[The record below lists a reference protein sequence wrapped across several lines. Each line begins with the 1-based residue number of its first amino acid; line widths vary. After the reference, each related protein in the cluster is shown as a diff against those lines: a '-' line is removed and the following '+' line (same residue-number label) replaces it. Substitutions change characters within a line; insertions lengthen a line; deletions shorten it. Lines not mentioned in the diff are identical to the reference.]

1 MIRRP
6 PRSTLFPY
14 TTLFRSVKAL
24 RTFTEGRSPATVA
37 SVKTTVGE
45 VMTTKVRTAS
55 PATHFREL
63 AEILTSL
70 HVSALPVVDADGI
83 VVGVVSEADLMLK
96 ELIGIHAPAFATVLP
111 QLEK

>member
-1 MIRRP
+1 M
-6 PRSTLFPY
+6 
-14 TTLFRSVKAL
+14 
-24 RTFTEGRSPATVA
+24 
-37 SVKTTVGE
+37 KTTVGE

-111 QLEK
+111 QLEKTKAAGEIAAHLMTSPAVHAIL